1 MSNPAKS
8 QKPKATP
15 AMRFIG
21 WVGALTLLLVLL
33 AVIYRL
39 FQPQIER
46 FAMRPRGSFVAS
58 PVDTQADY
66 STISST
72 AWVARPGLSPNLAQD
87 APLGFL
93 AAPKPPIDVFVIG
106 PTTYYSNQRWNA
118 PLADVE
124 ANQALDAIARVM
136 ATAFNNVGAVYM
148 PRIRQATFGVTYAS
162 GTPDA
167 QAALDLAYADV
178 LAAFDVFQKSRGVG
192 TGPQRPFILAAHDQG
207 AIHALRLLKDRLATP
222 AQQRLMVAAYI
233 AGHPVSVEAD
243 LAPLGLRAC
252 ETPQAINCVMAWQSF
267 GAAGANTSDVQKRF
281 TASVS
286 FNGVPRSATHILCT
300 NPITGWINGKDGS
313 RAANLGA
320 LAFPARDKP
329 LAALKPNVTG
339 ASCNADGFLLLSPNP
354 GAPFEDRKMRG
365 ENYTAFDFAL
375 FWANIRA
382 NVEARVSAF
391 YTPR

>member
-1 MSNPAKS
+1 MTNPAPR

-21 WVGALTLLLVLL
+21 VVGALILLLVLL
-33 AVIYRL
+33 AVVYQL

-46 FAMRPRGSFVAS
+46 FAMHPRGSFATS
-58 PVDTQADY
+58 PIDSQANYTAVSAD
-66 STISST
+66 
-72 AWVARPGLSPNLAQD
+72 AWVARPGLSPNLAQE
-87 APLGFL
+87 APPGFL
-93 AAPKPPIDVFVIG
+93 AAPAPPIDVFVIG
-106 PTTYYSNQRWNA
+106 PTTYYGNQRWNA

-136 ATAFNNVGAVYM
+136 ATAFNNVGAIYM
-148 PRIRQATFGVTYAS
+148 PRIRQATFGVTYAE

-178 LAAFDVFQKSRGVG
+178 LAAFDVFQKIRGVG

-207 AIHALRLLKDRLATP
+207 ARHALRLLKDRLDAP

-233 AGHPVSVEAD
+233 AGYPVSVEAD
-243 LAPLGLRAC
+243 LTPLGLPAC

-267 GAAGANTSDVQKRF
+267 GAVGARTADAQKRF
-281 TASVS
+281 AASVS
-286 FNGVPRSATHILCT
+286 DNGVPRKATHMLCT
-300 NPITGWINGKDGS
+300 NPVTGWINGKDGS
-313 RAANLGA
+313 REANLGA
-320 LAFPARDKP
+320 LAFPARGKP
-329 LAALKPNVTG
+329 LATLVPGVTG
-339 ASCNADGFLLLSPNP
+339 ASCNADGFLRLSPNP
-354 GAPFEDRKMRG
+354 GAPFEDRKMTG
-365 ENYTAFDFAL
+365 ENYAAFDFAL

-382 NVEARVSAF
+382 NAEARVSAF

>member
-1 MSNPAKS
+1 MTTAAKS
-8 QKPKATP
+8 PKPKATP

-33 AVIYRL
+33 AVIYQL

-46 FAMRPRGSFVAS
+46 FAMRPRGSFAAS
-58 PVDTQADY
+58 PVDAQADY
-66 STISST
+66 TAISST
-72 AWVARPGLSPNLAQD
+72 TWVARPGLSPNLAQD
-87 APLGFL
+87 APLDFL
-93 AAPKPPIDVFVIG
+93 AAPKPPVDVFVIG

-118 PLADVE
+118 PLADAE
-124 ANQALDAIARVM
+124 TNQGLDAIARVM
-136 ATAFNNVGAVYM
+136 ATAFNNVGAIYM

-162 GTPDA
+162 AAPDA
-167 QAALDLAYADV
+167 QAALDLAYTDV

-192 TGPQRPFILAAHDQG
+192 TGPQRPFILAAADQG
-207 AIHALRLLKDRLATP
+207 AIHALRLLKDRLAAP
-222 AQQRLMVAAYI
+222 VQQRLMVAAYI
-233 AGHPVSVEAD
+233 TGYPVSVEAD

-267 GAAGANTSDVQKRF
+267 GASGARTDDVQKRF
-281 TASVS
+281 AASVS

-300 NPITGWINGKDGS
+300 NPITGWINGKDGP

-329 LAALKPNVTG
+329 LATLKANVTG
-339 ASCNADGFLLLSPNP
+339 ASCNADGFLLLSPSP
-354 GAPFEDRKMRG
+354 GAPFEDRKMGG

-382 NVEARVSAF
+382 NAEARVSAF